1 MKSDRDL
8 IKEFLEKGGQIEK
21 IDYVEPTHRPNIGST
36 NKGPPNLLTLGE
48 AEELYGVKQNR
59 EKKKKTPDYSGIDLS
74 LIPEHLHKFITQ
86 PAQQENNNE
95 GDTENEAK

>member
-1 MKSDRDL
+1 MKSTEEL

-21 IDYVEPTHRPNIGST
+21 VDYVEPVSKAIVGST
-36 NKGPPNLLTLGE
+36 NKGPPNLMTLAE
-48 AEELYGVKQNR
+48 AEELYGIKQNR
-59 EKKKKTPDYSGIDLS
+59 EKKKKVPDYSGIDLS

-95 GDTENEAK
+95 GDTANETK